1 MECAAG
7 TGGINLDAGNAA
19 IGVDVGGTK
28 TAIGLI
34 DAATLTLLAKTVI
47 ATGRERGGNAVLRD
61 VEEQVR
67 SLDSHARSLGKR
79 VAGVGVVVPEN
90 VSVAGRITS
99 SAVMP
104 GWDKLPVAERL
115 GTSRLPR
122 STRTCAP
129 QPSPRHASAP
139 ARTTAFTPS

>member
-1 MECAAG
+1 MAAG
-7 TGGINLDAGNAA
+7 TGDIDLDAGDAA

-34 DAATLTLLAKTVI
+34 DAATRTLLAKTVI
-47 ATGRERGGNAVLRD
+47 PTGRERGGEAVLRD
-61 VEEQVR
+61 IEEQVR
-67 SLDSHARSLGKR
+67 SLDGHARALGKR

-115 GTSRLPR
+115 GAL
-122 STRTCAP
+122 
-129 QPSPRHASAP
+129 AP
-139 ARTTAFTPS
+139 AAIDSDVRAAALAEARARRRRGTTATTPS